1 MPVGSNNSI
10 RSRNLR
16 AAKES
21 EVLLWRALCDSGE
34 DAKEYIEADCSMIN
48 PLVHPSGEN
57 TPLHSKSEPSLME
70 AMDKLEPWST
80 YRMHKDPEPQI
91 VEIDMM
97 AVQIMYR
104 VTVQRVDDAGRT
116 KPYSV
121 DALVTSTW
129 RQGAGGDWK
138 LCGQMCVPE

>member
-1 MPVGSNNSI
+1 MVGHDNSI
-10 RSRNLR
+10 RARNLR

-34 DAKEYIEADCSMIN
+34 DAQEYIEKDCAMIN
-48 PLVHPSGEN
+48 PLVHPRGD
-57 TPLHSKSEPSLME
+57 SEPMHATSDPSINE
-70 AMDKLEPWST
+70 AMDQLRPWST

-91 VEIDMM
+91 VEVALM

-104 VTVQRVDDAGRT
+104 VTVTRVDDDNPGRQ
-116 KPYSV
+116 PQSV
-121 DALVTSTW
+121 DAMVSSTW